1 MERMK
6 IVDVVVLS
14 NVPLGAAI
22 LVLVIASFHLGN
34 ISNKGHEIGYPDK
47 LRSMDPLGL
56 LLLLGAV
63 CSLFLV
69 LQQGG
74 NAWPWKS
81 PKVIGLLFCFT
92 SLLIL
97 FGIVQWKL
105 DKVATVPL
113 RLLKDRTVLT
123 GSLFLA
129 LSNASSYV
137 VSYTSFDDCLST
149 WFDAWIRKY

>member
-34 ISNKGHEIGYPDK
+34 VNNKGHKIGYPDK

-74 NAWPWKS
+74 NA
-81 PKVIGLLFCFT
+81 
-92 SLLIL
+92 
-97 FGIVQWKL
+97 
-105 DKVATVPL
+105 
-113 RLLKDRTVLT
+113 
-123 GSLFLA
+123 
-129 LSNASSYV
+129 
-137 VSYTSFDDCLST
+137 
-149 WFDAWIRKY
+149 